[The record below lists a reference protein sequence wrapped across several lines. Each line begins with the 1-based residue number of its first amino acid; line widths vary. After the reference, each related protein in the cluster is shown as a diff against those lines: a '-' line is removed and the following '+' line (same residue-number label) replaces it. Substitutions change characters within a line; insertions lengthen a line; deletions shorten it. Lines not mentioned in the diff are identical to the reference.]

1 MRLVRLAALAAFL
14 AGSPAWAQ
22 ETALPLRPG
31 EALLE
36 IHAEGIHR
44 SRPDVMTI
52 SVGVVTTGRTAAE
65 ALAAN
70 SENADR
76 VIARVRSLG
85 VAPSD
90 IQTRDLR
97 VRPQFAED
105 RGRDEERRIV
115 GYVAANRVS
124 LRLRDLMR
132 AGAII
137 GAAFEAGANDVDGPH
152 FSLANGRPAM
162 LAAQRDAIR
171 LAREEAENHA
181 AALDLRVVR
190 VLRVSERSAGPSRD
204 RSNAIV
210 VSGRSLASV
219 PIEPGEIETAANVW
233 MDFALAPR

>member
-14 AGSPAWAQ
+14 AGSSAGAQ
-22 ETALPLRPG
+22 ETALPLQPG
-31 EALLE
+31 ETLLE
-36 IHAEGIHR
+36 IHAEGVHR

-70 SENADR
+70 GESTDR
-76 VIARVRSLG
+76 VLARIRSLG
-85 VAPSD
+85 VVSSD

-115 GYVAANRVS
+115 GYVAANRVR
-124 LRLRDLMR
+124 LRLRDLAR
-132 AGAII
+132 AGAIV
-137 GAAFEAGANDVDGPH
+137 GAAFEAGANDVEGPH
-152 FSLANGRPAM
+152 FSLANDRAAL

-181 AALDLRVVR
+181 AALGLRVVR
-190 VLRVSERSAGPSRD
+190 VLRVSERSASSSRG

-210 VSGRSLASV
+210 VTGEDLLLV

-233 MDFALAPR
+233 MDFALVPR